1 MPPETPPGDQSQFA
15 EFLADYLVEC
25 DEHLSI
31 ARRSLLGLEQSL
43 QHGKVDRP
51 LLDELFRNF
60 HSIKGLSAMVGFPEA
75 EQLAHH
81 LESFLGV
88 VRKNQAALDLKGL
101 EGLIEGV
108 TALEHVIAARRDAV
122 TPPDIAALLDRIA
135 IALPVGMTGEHS
147 VADLKKPAPTQAKS
161 QDDQDT
167 LIAEKIAA
175 GGQAWQFTFSP
186 SPELVARGVDVNS
199 VRKTLQGLGE
209 IVHSAPLIEAEGR
222 IAFRFI
228 LVSQE
233 PAERV
238 ESSAGDGLSCSPYVI
253 APVTPAE
260 QTVRSVPLDN
270 GLSTHLTPGNVVRVD
285 LQRLDELMRL
295 VGELVLSRARLEE
308 SIRRLDGVAP
318 PAEVRGLREATAVI
332 ERQLR
337 DLREGVMRVR
347 MVPVREVF
355 ARMQFVVRDLMRD
368 VGKQVSLRFSGE
380 ETQIDKYVVERI
392 MDPLLHLV
400 RNAVGHGLESP
411 EERLA
416 AGKPAEG
423 QLHLAARTTGE
434 TVIIEVED
442 DGRGIDAEK
451 VIAQAKALNL
461 ELPAFTSDTASLL
474 DILCIPGFSTRQQS
488 DRVSGRGIGM
498 DVVRKSVEELG
509 GSLTLHTSRG
519 HGSRFEI
526 QLPLTLAITDAL
538 IVKVA
543 NERFAIPQVAVRE
556 IIRMEAG
563 TSVFIE
569 KNELLSYRTSV
580 LPLLRLAHLCGSK
593 ATPNGE
599 DYVLVIGEGIQ
610 GIGIVVDHVIGLRE
624 IVVRPLTDRLVQVP
638 GISGAT
644 ELGDGRVVLILDTAN
659 LSRIIRQ
666 RSSRVA
672 EAPLAK
678 LQEKSYVS

>member
-1 MPPETPPGDQSQFA
+1 MPPDTPPGDQSQFA

-31 ARRSLLGLEQSL
+31 ARRSLLVLEQSL
-43 QHGKVDRP
+43 QKGKVERP

-108 TALEHVIAARRDAV
+108 SALEHVIAARRDAV
-122 TPPDIAALLDRIA
+122 RAPDIAALLDRIA
-135 IALPVGMTGEHS
+135 IALPVGKTGQNS
-147 VADLKKPAPTQAKS
+147 LADSQPAPTPAKL
-161 QDDQDT
+161 QDTKDT
-167 LIAEKIAA
+167 LIAEKTAEGA
-175 GGQAWQFTFSP
+175 KAWQFTFSP

-199 VRKTLQGLGE
+199 VRKKLQALGE

-222 IAFRFI
+222 IAFSFM

-233 PAERV
+233 PSERIKAL
-238 ESSAGDGLSCSPYVI
+238 AGDGLSCFPYVI
-253 APVTPAE
+253 APAIPVDQPIS
-260 QTVRSVPLDN
+260 SVPFDN

-308 SIRRLDGVAP
+308 SIRRLDGLAP

-368 VGKQVSLRFSGE
+368 AGKQVSLRFSGE

-411 EERLA
+411 DERLA

-451 VIAQAKALNL
+451 IIAQAKALKL

-488 DRVSGRGIGM
+488 DRISGRGIGM

-519 HGSRFEI
+519 TGSRFEI

-543 NERFAIPQVAVRE
+543 TERFAIPQVAVRE
-556 IIRMEAG
+556 IIRMDSG
-563 TSVFIE
+563 TSVLIE
-569 KNELLSYRTSV
+569 KNELLSYRTGV
-580 LPLLRLAHLCGSK
+580 LPLLRLSHLCGS
-593 ATPNGE
+593 AASSRSE
-599 DYVLVIGEGIQ
+599 EYVLVIGEGAQ
-610 GIGIVVDHVIGLRE
+610 GIGIVVDGVIGLRE

-659 LSRIIRQ
+659 LSRIIRK
-666 RSSRVA
+666 RSSRAA
-672 EAPLAK
+672 EATLANP
-678 LQEKSYVS
+678 QEKSYAS

>member
-1 MPPETPPGDQSQFA
+1 MPPDTPPGDQSQFA

-31 ARRSLLGLEQSL
+31 ARRSLLALEQSL
-43 QHGKVDRP
+43 EKGKVDQP

-88 VRKNQAALDLKGL
+88 VRKNHAALDLKGL

-108 TALEHVIAARRDAV
+108 TALEQVIAARRDAAA
-122 TPPDIAALLDRIA
+122 PPDLAALLDRIA
-135 IALPVGMTGEHS
+135 IAVPVRPPGEEAS
-147 VADLKKPAPTQAKS
+147 ADLKSEPTPAKPRDNK
-161 QDDQDT
+161 DG

-175 GGQAWQFTFSP
+175 GNKAWRFTFSP

-199 VRKTLQGLGE
+199 VRKKLQAQGE
-209 IVHSAPLIEAEGR
+209 IVTSAPLIEAEGR
-222 IAFRFI
+222 ISFTFV
-228 LVSQE
+228 LVSSE
-233 PAERV
+233 PSEQIEAC
-238 ESSAGDGLSCSPYVI
+238 AGDGLTCVPYVS
-253 APVTPAE
+253 APPPA
-260 QTVRSVPLDN
+260 PAPAGN
-270 GLSTHLTPGNVVRVD
+270 GPALATGVSTHLTPGNVVRVD

-308 SIRRLDGVAP
+308 SIRRLEGVAP
-318 PAEVRGLREATAVI
+318 PAAVRGLRETTAVI

-368 VGKQVSLRFSGE
+368 AGKQVTLKFSGE

-400 RNAVGHGLESP
+400 RNAVSHGLESP
-411 EERLA
+411 AERLA
-416 AGKPAEG
+416 AKKPVEG
-423 QLHLAARTTGE
+423 QLHLAAHTTGE
-434 TVIIEVED
+434 MVVIEVED

-451 VIAQAKALNL
+451 VLAQAKALNL
-461 ELPAFTSDTASLL
+461 ELPAVTSDTATLL
-474 DILCIPGFSTRQQS
+474 DILCIPGFSTRKRS

-509 GSLTLHTSRG
+509 GSLTLQTSRG
-519 HGSRFEI
+519 GGSRFEI

-543 NERFAIPQVAVRE
+543 TERFAIPQVAVRE
-556 IIRMEAG
+556 IIRMGTG
-563 TSVFIE
+563 TSVQIE
-569 KNELLSYRTSV
+569 KNELLSYRTGV
-580 LPLLRLAHLCGSK
+580 LPLLRLSHLCG
-593 ATPNGE
+593 ATTVSGGE
-599 DYVLVIGEGIQ
+599 DYVLVIGEGTQ
-610 GIGIVVDHVIGLRE
+610 AIGIVVESVLGLRE

-638 GISGAT
+638 GVSGAT

-659 LSRIIRQ
+659 LSRIIRK
-666 RSSRVA
+666 RSSRAA
-672 EAPLAK
+672 EAPLAN
-678 LQEKSYVS
+678 LQEQSYVP